1 MNYQTII
8 KDDLINGEGVR
19 CSLFVSGCSHGCAEC
34 FNEVAWDYRSGQEFS
49 TETIDTILAE
59 LSKPYISGLSLLG
72 GDPLMKKNI
81 ETILEL
87 CKIVKDTYPNK
98 TIWCWSGYTLEEI
111 MDNHA
116 SPILEYI
123 DVLVDG
129 KFILEEKNLKLPFR
143 GSNNQRILRKG
154 VDYALS

>member
-19 CSLFVSGCSHGCAEC
+19 CSLFVSGCSHGCAGC
-34 FNEVAWDYRSGQEFS
+34 FNEEAWDYRSGQKFS
-49 TETIDTILAE
+49 TDTIDTILAE

-87 CKIVKDTYPNK
+87 CKIVKETYPNK

-116 SPILEYI
+116 KDILQYL

-129 KFILEEKNLKLPFR
+129 KFVSDEKNLTLPFR
-143 GSNNQRILRKG
+143 GSNNQRILYKNK
-154 VDYALS
+154 DF